1 MRVTQV
7 SLAAVAISPWI
18 PHDYYQTPANIGLAF
33 FVSSGA
39 TLTASVQFT
48 LDDLSAGSAGRQVL
62 ASQSTT
68 VVTVTDNGPP
78 GNGGTHGLSVGDYV
92 RLYGTNI
99 AGLDGEYFAVAT
111 IVSAT
116 QYTLTSGTSQT
127 VSPAV
132 PAFAL
137 TARVFTHA
145 VLTGQTARA
154 TGNYTVATRGSR
166 LNVTAYTSGTAT
178 LEVLQGGMST

>member
-18 PHDYYQTPANIGLAF
+18 PHDYYQTPANIGLAGF
-33 FVSSGA
+33 ISSGA
-39 TLTASVQFT
+39 TLTYSVQFT
-48 LDDLSAGSAGRQVL
+48 LDDLGAAGRQVTV
-62 ASQSTT
+62 SQSTT

-78 GNGGTHGLSVGDYV
+78 GNNATHGLSVGDYV
-92 RLYGTNI
+92 RITGTGI
-99 AGLDGEYFAVAT
+99 AGLDGEYVSVTT
-111 IVSAT
+111 IVNAT
-116 QYTLTSGTSQT
+116 QYTVTSGTSQT
-127 VSPAV
+127 ITAIPATV
-132 PAFAL
+132 L

-145 VLTGQTARA
+145 VLTGQTTRA
-154 TGNYTVATRGSR
+154 TGSYTVATRGSR

>member
-7 SLAAVAISPWI
+7 SLAAQAISLWI
-18 PHDYYQTPANIGLAF
+18 QHDYYQTPANIGLAF

-48 LDDLSAGSAGRQVL
+48 LDDLGSGGARAVTV
-62 ASQSTT
+62 SQSTT

-92 RLYGTNI
+92 RIFGTGI
-99 AGLDGEYFAVAT
+99 AGLDGEYFAVASF
-111 IVSAT
+111 VSAT
-116 QYTLTSGTSQT
+116 QYTVTSGTSQT
-127 VSPAV
+127 VAATPAQV
-132 PAFAL
+132 V

-154 TGNYTVATRGSR
+154 TGNYTIATRGSR

>member
-7 SLAAVAISPWI
+7 SLVSATQSSWI
-18 PHDYYQTPANIGLAF
+18 PHDYYQTPANIGLAGF
-33 FVSSGA
+33 ISSGA
-39 TLTASVQFT
+39 TLTYGVQFT
-48 LDDLSAGSAGRQVL
+48 LDDLGPGAERQVL
-62 ASQSTT
+62 TSQSTT

-92 RLYGTNI
+92 RLYGTGI
-99 AGLDGEYFAVAT
+99 AGLDGEYVSVAT

-116 QYTLTSGTSQT
+116 QYTLTSLTSQT

-132 PAFAL
+132 PAKVI

-145 VLTGQTARA
+145 VLTAQTTRA

>member
-1 MRVTQV
+1 VRVTQV
-7 SLAAVAISPWI
+7 SLASQTISPWI
-18 PHDYYQTPANIGLAF
+18 PHDYYQTPANIGLAGF
-33 FVSSGA
+33 ISSGA
-39 TLTASVQFT
+39 TLTYSVQFT
-48 LDDLSAGSAGRQVL
+48 LDDLGASRAVTI
-62 ASQSTT
+62 SQSTT
-68 VVTVTDNGPP
+68 VITVTDTGPP

-92 RLYGTNI
+92 RIFGT
-99 AGLDGEYFAVAT
+99 GLVGVDGEYVSVAT

-116 QYTLTSGTSQT
+116 QYTVTSGTSQT
-127 VSPAV
+127 VVATPAQV
-132 PAFAL
+132 V

>member
-7 SLAAVAISPWI
+7 SLAAQAISPWI

-39 TLTASVQFT
+39 ALTASVQFT
-48 LDDLSAGSAGRQVL
+48 LDDLGAGGERQVL

-92 RLYGTNI
+92 RLYGTGI

-132 PAFAL
+132 PAKVV

-166 LNVTAYTSGTAT
+166 LNVTAYTSGTGT